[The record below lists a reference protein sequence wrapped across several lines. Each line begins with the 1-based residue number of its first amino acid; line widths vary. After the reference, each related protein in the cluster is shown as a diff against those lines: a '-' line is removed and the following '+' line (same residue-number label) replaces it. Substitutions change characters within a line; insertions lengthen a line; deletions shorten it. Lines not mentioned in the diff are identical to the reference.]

1 MTLHNLKQTTQ
12 LQQNILRNNM
22 WLIGTH
28 NGGAGCKV
36 GIETI

>member
-12 LQQNILRNNM
+12 LQQTILRNNIR
-22 WLIGTH
+22 LIGTH

>member
-1 MTLHNLKQTTQ
+1 MTLHNLKHANN

-22 WLIGTH
+22 WLVGTH